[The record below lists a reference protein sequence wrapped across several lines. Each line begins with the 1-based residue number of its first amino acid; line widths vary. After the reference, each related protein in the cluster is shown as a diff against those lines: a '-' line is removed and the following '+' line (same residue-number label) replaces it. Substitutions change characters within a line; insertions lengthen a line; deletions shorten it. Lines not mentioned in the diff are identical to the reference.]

1 MTSYTPEELYE
12 SAMNYF
18 KLGDRPTA
26 VMHLQEAIMAK
37 PDYHEAYNNR
47 ANILLQLGNN
57 FDAVLNYDRA
67 ISMSPRTPE
76 YHNNRGAALMELNA
90 YDDAEKS
97 YLHAI
102 DLKPHFEQAQMN
114 LGNVL
119 KIKGRV
125 DEARAA
131 YERSIKANPDYI
143 DAHLHLAFMAL
154 EVGDYATGWRE
165 FEYRWKSGQV
175 PERGLPYPRWEGQ
188 PVDKD
193 DGILLYAEQGLG
205 DAIQF
210 CRYAPLVKERY
221 GCKVYVEVRAQL
233 TRIVKT
239 MKGIDGVI
247 TFAEQP
253 PADVKYCAPL
263 MSCPLFLGTT
273 VETIP
278 SPQPYLFA
286 DKGRADWFD
295 PSLAQ
300 LKGGV
305 RVGICWAG
313 YNRAGNP
320 GAAAIDRRRS
330 MLLSQFAPLGL
341 VSNISWVSLQKGP
354 PSDQVKEP
362 PKGMTILHCME
373 ECDDFA
379 DTAALIS
386 KLDLVIS
393 VDTSVAHLAAAIGVP
408 TWILSRHDAC
418 WRWFGSRRDS
428 PWYAAVTHF
437 RQKKPGDWDSLML
450 DVAIEL
456 RKFVK
461 AKGD

>member
-18 KLGDRPTA
+18 KLGDRPRRSCTCRKQSWRSRTTTRPTTTA
-26 VMHLQEAIMAK
+26 QTFCCSSAI
-37 PDYHEAYNNR
+37 
-47 ANILLQLGNN
+47 N
-57 FDAVLNYDRA
+57 FDAVLNYDKA

-90 YDDAEKS
+90 LHDAEKS

-119 KIKGRV
+119 KILGRF
-125 DEARAA
+125 DEARTA
-131 YERSIKANPDYI
+131 YERRSRQIPDYI
-143 DAHLHLAFMAL
+143 DAHLHLASWRSKP
-154 EVGDYATGWRE
+154 ETTTTDWRE

-175 PERGLPYPRWEGQ
+175 PERGLPYPRWNGE
-188 PVDKD
+188 PS
-193 DGILLYAEQGLG
+193 IRTME
-205 DAIQF
+205 F
-210 CRYAPLVKERY
+210 CSIPSRGSEMRSSFAAMLRSIKERY

-247 TFAEQP
+247 AFAEQP
-253 PADVKYCAPL
+253 PADVKYCAPTYV
-263 MSCPLFLGTT
+263 MSAISSGRQSRRYHHRSPICLRIRDAQTGS
-273 VETIP
+273 IQAWP
-278 SPQPYLFA
+278 SS
-286 DKGRADWFD
+286 RA
-295 PSLAQ
+295 A
-300 LKGGV
+300 V

-330 MLLSQFAPLGL
+330 MLLSQFAPLGM

-379 DTAALIS
+379 DTAALMS

-393 VDTSVAHLAAAIGVP
+393 VDTS
-408 TWILSRHDAC
+408 SRSLG
-418 WRWFGSRRDS
+418 GS
-428 PWYAAVTHF
+428 
-437 RQKKPGDWDSLML
+437 DWSSNL
-450 DVAIEL
+450 DIEPP
-456 RKFVK
+456 
-461 AKGD
+461 